1 MRYVSE
7 LKLRSFVVI
16 VLLTLLLTTFIA
28 PTEWGKITAVVFL
41 LLGAVYYFSRL
52 LLQAVRE

>member
-16 VLLTLLLTTFIA
+16 VLLTLLLTTVIA

-52 LLQAVRE
+52 LLQAVQE